1 MTRSTARA
9 DRGSGDVTPDVDTLV
24 RHALPVVI
32 VVANNSCWAME
43 KHPMRQLYGY
53 DVLADLRS
61 GPYDNVARA
70 SGGAQPPAPRYPSP
84 TLQT

>member
-1 MTRSTARA
+1 
-9 DRGSGDVTPDVDTLV
+9 VTPDVDTLV

-32 VVANNSCWAME
+32 VVAHNSSWGME
-43 KHPMRQLYGY
+43 KHPLRQLCGY

-61 GPYDNVARA
+61 GASDDGVART
-70 SGGAQPPAPRYPSP
+70 SGGAQPPALRYPSP